1 MFVTQDC
8 PAMAHSE
15 VAGKKKKKK
24 AIKPILFEAAG
35 EGFVTKSFMIVL
47 S

>member
-15 VAGKKKKKK
+15 VEGKKKKK

>member
-15 VAGKKKKKK
+15 VAGKKKK